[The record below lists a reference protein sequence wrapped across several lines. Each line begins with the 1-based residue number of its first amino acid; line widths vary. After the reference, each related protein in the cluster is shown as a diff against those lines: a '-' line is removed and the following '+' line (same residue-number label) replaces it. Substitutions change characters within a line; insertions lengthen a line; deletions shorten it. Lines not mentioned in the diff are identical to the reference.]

1 MIKKWDPL
9 DEKTKWQQIYG
20 PPGTGKTYECVT
32 RIRKLLKTIDPLSI
46 CYITHTNKAI
56 DEVRERL
63 SINKNDSDYSSF
75 ATMHSLC
82 KQTLTETG
90 KVYVSGDNPDAF
102 FDWVRGNRISNILN
116 KYGSTY
122 DKNFIIKVYTLMR
135 DGEMDFKQAYSVA
148 ADDDHKS
155 YKYDPDIVF
164 NLMEDWKKYKE
175 DTGTGDFTDMILNA
189 IKLNNFNHYRVVIID
204 EAQDCSQ
211 LQWDVVRALLST
223 GSVEYFFTAG
233 DDDQAIYRWA
243 GANVNTYL
251 EFFETEVKYK
261 YPEKYQE
268 CYVQLEESHRL
279 SNTNIEFLECISDR
293 IKTKTVKTY
302 KACIDCCDHDESFAP
317 KMHGSLQK
325 VPLKT
330 GAWSIMASGSSTLE
344 KNGKVLSEMGI
355 WYSNQNR
362 RRADPVLSSELLSP
376 IRTYLKLQND
386 QEINFFELKKY
397 RAMFLDFKEK
407 ELNDLGQNRK
417 FSAKYLKETFPQM
430 NFDKPMYEFFNES
443 YLVKKE
449 KTGGDRMGS
458 LAKWGEH
465 RKYIKTCL
473 DNNQDL
479 SLDPKVV
486 LSTIHKMKGGQ
497 ADNVLVIAE
506 MEQPR
511 YSAYK
516 SEDPEREDDVHRLYY
531 TACSRA
537 RHQLHILSTGNTRS
551 YNFESICI
559 LNSFLNYEM
568 E

>member
-1 MIKKWDPL
+1 MMKKWDPL
-9 DEKTKWQQIYG
+9 EEKTKWQQIYG

-82 KQTLTETG
+82 KQTLNEAD
-90 KVYVSGDNPDAF
+90 KVYVSDENQEPFLEWA
-102 FDWVRGNRISNILN
+102 RSNRIRGIL
-116 KYGSTY
+116 KYGKTY
-122 DKNFIIKVYTLMR
+122 GKNFIIKVYTLMR
-135 DGEMDFKQAYSVA
+135 DGDMTFNKAYSVA

-155 YKYDPDIVF
+155 YRYDPDTVS
-164 NLMEDWKKYKE
+164 NLMDDWIKYKE
-175 DTGTGDFTDMILNA
+175 DTGTNDFTDMILNA

-223 GSVEYFFTAG
+223 GTVEYFFTAG
-233 DDDQAIYRWA
+233 DDDQSIYRWA

-251 EFFETEVKYK
+251 EFFETEVKRN

-268 CYVQLEESHRL
+268 CYIQLEESHRL
-279 SNTNIEFLECISDR
+279 SNTNIKFLKGISKY

-302 KACIDCCDHDESFAP
+302 KACKCCDHDESFTP
-317 KMHGSLQK
+317 KIHASLQK

-344 KNGKVLSEMGI
+344 KNGKVLYEIGI

-386 QEINFFELKKY
+386 QEINFSELKKY
-397 RAMFLDFKEK
+397 RAMFLDFKEH
-407 ELNDLGQNRK
+407 ELNELGQNRK
-417 FSAKYLKETFPQM
+417 FSAEYLKETFPQM

-443 YLVKKE
+443 YLTKKE

-537 RHQLHILSTGNTRS
+537 RHQLHILSIGNTRS
-551 YNFESICI
+551 YGFESIYI
-559 LNSFLNYEM
+559 LNYET